1 MSIAALVTVAKGRKS
16 PHVHKLR
23 MDKRK
28 WSIHM
33 VEFYSAIKKNKRN
46 EVLMTQA
53 AAWMNREHM
62 LSEKRQ

>member
-1 MSIAALVTVAKGRKS
+1 MRDEGKKAEGNQESRGKPSLSIAALVTVAKGGKS

-33 VEFYSAIKKNKRN
+33 VEFYSAIKKIKG
-46 EVLMTQA
+46 M
-53 AAWMNREHM
+53 
-62 LSEKRQ
+62 KC